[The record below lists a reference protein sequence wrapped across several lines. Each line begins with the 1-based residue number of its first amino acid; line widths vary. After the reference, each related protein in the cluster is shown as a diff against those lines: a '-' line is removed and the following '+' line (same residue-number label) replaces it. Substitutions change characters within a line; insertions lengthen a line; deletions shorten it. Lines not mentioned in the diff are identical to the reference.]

1 MFSEPRFVI
10 FSYAGNECHM
20 GFFFY
25 CSFRGFTEYFFFFF
39 GRKGD
44 SFGTF
49 KSRFLLDLLLFSR
62 VDEVLISRCIRKV
75 GKLTCFVLVLCFLY
89 HTSSFLCGAS
99 MKECC

>member
-1 MFSEPRFVI
+1 M
-10 FSYAGNECHM
+10 SY
-20 GFFFY
+20 GFFLLLFF
-25 CSFRGFTEYFFFFF
+25 SWFHRVFVFFFFF